1 MAPLIV
7 GQGIVGHGRTA
18 VSLDASAKNLRE
30 LKRSR
35 TRAAIRAHAMR
46 LFLTQGYEET
56 TVEQISAE
64 AEVSP
69 STFFRYFTTKEAV
82 VFADDYDD
90 LIAAAFE
97 RQPGDIS
104 PPRALADAMREVTA
118 SLSKQ
123 ELAAL
128 WERNRLVHSIPA
140 LRAAVATHL
149 EESFV
154 GIREAAARRSGLHP
168 EDFAVRVF
176 VGAMQGIWMKIY
188 FQWGDRRLSEMVEY
202 MASAM
207 ELVEGG
213 LSLSPQV
220 GTRAVGH

>member
-1 MAPLIV
+1 MPDRLE
-7 GQGIVGHGRTA
+7 RPA
-18 VSLDASAKNLRE
+18 VTLEVPARNLRE
-30 LKRSR
+30 LKRTR
-35 TRAAIRAHAMR
+35 TRAAIRDHAMR
-46 LFLTQGYEET
+46 LFLTRGYDET
-56 TVEQISAE
+56 TVEQIAAE
-64 AEVSP
+64 ADVSP

-97 RQPGDIS
+97 RQPADIS
-104 PPRALADAMREVTA
+104 PPRALAAAMREVTA

-123 ELAAL
+123 DLAEL
-128 WERNRLVHSIPA
+128 WERNKLVFSIPA
-140 LRAAVATHL
+140 LRAGVANHL

-176 VGAMQGIWMKIY
+176 VGAMQGIWTTIY
-188 FQWGDRRLSEMVEY
+188 FQWGDRRLPEMVEH

-207 ELVEGG
+207 ELVEDG
-213 LSLSPQV
+213 LSLSP
-220 GTRAVGH
+220 RAARQAVSR